1 MKKYI
6 LPALTANAAT
16 LGIHWIYNPQFLAEE
31 AKKSSLLWRKQDK
44 HFYASVS
51 PSYFAYPHAEIGDVS
66 SQGMILYWLYKGME
80 TNPNFSQQDYE
91 TLILDAFA
99 PGGTYTGYA
108 ETYIHKLIFNGT
120 LKKFNRE
127 DAPFD
132 KDDDHLVGFLPFLV
146 TKELGLP
153 IEKAF
158 ELTQLFS
165 TKEDYLGL
173 MHALDYVF
181 DHIHDENLSDVFMHA
196 ASLAPRSFQVT
207 LKKAVEMEDT
217 PAFIKTYAGTAC
229 SIQQSIPIVF
239 HLLPRISSFDDML
252 EKNALISGAISERG
266 MLLGALAAQRFGLP
280 DLHSSRLNKKFVE

>member
-1 MKKYI
+1 MKKFI

-16 LGIHWIYNPQFLAEE
+16 LGIHWIYNSQFLLEQS
-31 AKKSSLLWRKQDK
+31 KTSSLLWRKQDAA
-44 HFYASVS
+44 FYASVS

-66 SQGMILYWLYKGME
+66 SQGMILYWLYRALKQ
-80 TNPNFSQQDYE
+80 NPSFNQDDYE
-91 TLILDAFA
+91 HLIVTAFA
-99 PGGTYTGYA
+99 PGGTYVGYA
-108 ETYIHKLIFNGT
+108 ETYIYKLVFNGI
-120 LKKFNRE
+120 LKKFNRD
-127 DAPFD
+127 DAPFE

-146 TKELGLP
+146 TKELGLS

-165 TKEDYLGL
+165 TKEDYVGL

-181 DHIHDENLSDVFMHA
+181 DHIHDPNLVDVLLHA
-196 ASLAPRSFQVT
+196 SSLAPRRFQVT
-207 LKKAVEMEDT
+207 LKKAIEMDDT
-217 PAFIKTYAGTAC
+217 QAFIKTYAGTAC

-239 HLLPRISSFDDML
+239 HLLPRIVSFDDML

-280 DLHSSRLNKKFVE
+280 IEHRNRLSQKFVE